1 MSATETAIRGATED
15 DIPSI
20 TSIYAHAVRHTVATL
35 DTVEPSVDAQMEW
48 FRRHDDRHP
57 VIVAV
62 QHGNVVGWASLSEWS
77 PKRGY
82 RDTAEASVYVA
93 HEHQGLGVGGRL
105 LRELVTRARSVGL
118 HVLVAR
124 IASTNSVSL
133 GLVARHG
140 FRPVGTMQQ
149 AGHKFGNYIDVAIWQ
164 LILDRSA

>member
-1 MSATETAIRGATED
+1 MSTTEIALRDATED
-15 DIPSI
+15 DIPAI

-35 DTVEPSVDAQMEW
+35 DIAEPSVDDQTEW
-48 FRRHDDRHP
+48 FRRHDERHP

-62 QHGNVVGWASLSEWS
+62 QHGNVVGWASLSDWS

-93 HEHQGLGVGGRL
+93 HEHRGLGTGGRL
-105 LRELVTRARSVGL
+105 LRQLVTQARNVGL

-124 IASTNSVSL
+124 IASTNAVSL

-140 FRPVGTMQQ
+140 FCPVGTMQQ